1 MNLTNEMPFRI
12 ASAILLAMWSGVR
25 WYFQKGLK
33 GDERITV
40 RHERREKFF
49 FYLTM
54 LVWWVPILLYILSP
68 WIDFAHLRMPVW
80 LRWGGGIILFLGD
93 ACFFWAHRT
102 LGKNWSGV
110 LEIRKDHTLVTEGP
124 YRFVRHPM
132 YTAFFL
138 IGIGV
143 SFLSA
148 NWLIAVSYLG
158 SCAGV
163 YVERVS
169 SEEEMM
175 LEQFGD
181 AYREYM
187 QRTGRLI
194 PRLRL

>member
-1 MNLTNEMPFRI
+1 MNLSNEMPFRI
-12 ASAILLAMWSGVR
+12 ASALLLAMWSGVR

-33 GDERITV
+33 GSEWITV
-40 RHERREKFF
+40 KHERREKLF
-49 FYLTM
+49 FYLTG
-54 LVWWVPILLYILSP
+54 LFWWIPILLYILSP
-68 WIDFAHLRMPVW
+68 WIDFAHLRMPAW
-80 LRWGGGIILFLGD
+80 LRWVGGTLLFLGD
-93 ACFFWAHRT
+93 AGFFWAHRI
-102 LGKNWSGV
+102 LGENWSGV
-110 LEIRKDHTLVTEGP
+110 LEIRKGHALVTKGP

-143 SFLSA
+143 SLLSA
-148 NWLIAVSYLG
+148 NWLVAVSYLG
-158 SCAGV
+158 PCAGIYLV
-163 YVERVS
+163 RVP